1 MSQRENLTNLTT
13 AKSEAGTGER
23 TVGPSKVTIQLV
35 VDGMVVDESTIDR
48 GRIGAS
54 LRLARGSGR
63 TARQLSEAV
72 KAALEGDGDVVVTID
87 SGKLS
92 DERELGSARRP
103 TTDDVTRRLL
113 PEFPVA
119 TPGQAVQAQRNAE
132 ARLELL
138 DEFGAFTSDQISERR
153 SNAKNVHALAN
164 RWKNEGRVFAVEH
177 GGQWLYPGF
186 RIDLPTLTPK
196 AVVA

>member
-1 MSQRENLTNLTT
+1 M
-13 AKSEAGTGER
+13 
-23 TVGPSKVTIQLV
+23 
-35 VDGMVVDESTIDR
+35 
-48 GRIGAS
+48 
-54 LRLARGSGR
+54 
-63 TARQLSEAV
+63 

-164 RWKNEGRVFAVEH
+164 RWKNEGRVFAVRSTVGNGCIRVFNSTSRRSLRKQSSPDVLKALPRAEMGAWEVALWWTAGNGWL
-177 GGQWLYPGF
+177 GGERPVDV
-186 RIDLPTLTPK
+186 IDGNREPLIGAASRLAQPSAL
-196 AVVA
+196 